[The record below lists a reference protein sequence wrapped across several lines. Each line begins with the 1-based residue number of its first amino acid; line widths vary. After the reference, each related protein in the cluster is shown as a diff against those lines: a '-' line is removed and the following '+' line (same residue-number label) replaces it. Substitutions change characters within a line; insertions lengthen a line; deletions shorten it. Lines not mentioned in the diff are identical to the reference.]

1 MSMKTIKIKKVL
13 IALDYDETSK
23 KVAEEGFAMAKAM
36 KAKIILLHVIF
47 EQPIYYSEQSI
58 DYSSYTHMPELKFD
72 ITDDLKEIA
81 QEFLNKTKKHLGD
94 ESIETILN
102 EGEIAETI
110 LNTAKEMKV
119 DIIVMGSHSRKW
131 LENIIIGSDAED
143 VLKKTNIPLYIVP
156 IKKT

>member
-1 MSMKTIKIKKVL
+1 MKTIKIKKVL
-13 IALDYDETSK
+13 IALDYDETSQ
-23 KVAEEGFAMAKAM
+23 KVAEQGFAIAKAM

-47 EQPIYYSEQSI
+47 EQPIYYS
-58 DYSSYTHMPELKFD
+58 SYTYMRELKVD
-72 ITDDLKEIA
+72 IKDDLKKST

-102 EGEIAETI
+102 EGKIAETI

-131 LENIIIGSDAED
+131 LENIIMGSNAED
-143 VLKKTNIPLYIVP
+143 VLKKTTIPLYIVP
-156 IKKT
+156 TKKQAE